1 MVVEEEEE
9 GCPNWEEGV
18 GLRLPAEVVVEV
30 VVVGLQY
37 MEEGELEDMLL
48 SPHLAEVKEEAAAVG
63 VVSRCLAKSDPGVA
77 LLGQEEMEEVLRQA
91 EVVGVVLLPQA

>member
-9 GCPNWEEGV
+9 GCPNWEEEV
-18 GLRLPAEVVVEV
+18 GLLLPAEV

-37 MEEGELEDMLL
+37 MEEGELEDTML

-63 VVSRCLAKSDPGVA
+63 VVSRCLAKSDPRVA
-77 LLGQEEMEEVLRQA
+77 LLRQQEMEEVLRQA